1 MTLDLRSPK
10 QIRRERRAAFAA
22 IALGFLIAG
31 MIAFATTKASGHEIA
46 RQINHTLNCGAC

>member
-1 MTLDLRSPK
+1 MNLDLRSPK